1 MSDHSRRTFLTGTG
15 AAALGAVA
23 LTTAGPAA
31 ATATTVPAGAAT
43 SGAPRAASHEPVVA
57 YVTDVSAGR
66 ITVMRGDDEVVVT
79 DRELARHIA
88 RQVG

>member
-23 LTTAGPAA
+23 LTTAGR
-31 ATATTVPAGAAT
+31 ATAQAAPT
-43 SGAPRAASHEPVVA
+43 EAADRSASSAASHEPVVA
-57 YVTDVSAGR
+57 YVTDVTAGR
-66 ITVMRGDDEVVVT
+66 ITVMRGDDEVIVT
-79 DRELARHIA
+79 DRALAQHIA

>member
-23 LTTAGPAA
+23 LTTAGPAVAKA
-31 ATATTVPAGAAT
+31 APTEAA
-43 SGAPRAASHEPVVA
+43 AASSAASNDPVVA
-57 YVTDVSAGR
+57 YVTDVTAGR

-79 DRELARHIA
+79 DRALAQHIA

>member
-23 LTTAGPAA
+23 LTTAGP
-31 ATATTVPAGAAT
+31 GAAT
-43 SGAPRAASHEPVVA
+43 TAAADGATPAASGTMSHEPVVA
-57 YVTDVSAGR
+57 YVTDLSAGR
-66 ITVMRGDDEVVVT
+66 ITVMRGDDEVIVT
-79 DRELARHIA
+79 DRALAWHIA